1 MNLTSNIIVSQEV
14 DLIAFQSGNIQ
25 AFEQLVNLYDKKV
38 LNMCWYMLQNKEEAE
53 DATQDIFIAIY
64 QSKHLFKGQSQ
75 LSTWIHRITV
85 NKCLEY
91 IRKAKRKK
99 RFGIHIRIDGPF
111 MDQTI
116 DQEKNPE
123 QAMVEKERR
132 TTFLKAIQQLPENQ
146 RIAYTLHH
154 MEEFSY
160 KEISES
166 MNLSLSAIESL
177 IFRAKQQIKRKLAE
191 SIKNNWI

>member
-1 MNLTSNIIVSQEV
+1 MHLTSNIIVSQEV

-25 AFEQLVNLYDKKV
+25 AFEQLVNLYEKKV

-99 RFGIHIRIDGPF
+99 RFGIHIQIDGSF

-123 QAMVEKERR
+123 QAMVEKERS

>member
-1 MNLTSNIIVSQEV
+1 MIVSKEV
-14 DLIAFQSGNIQ
+14 DIIAFQSGNIQ
-25 AFEQLVNLYDKKV
+25 AFEQLVNLYEKKV
-38 LNMCWYMLQNKEEAE
+38 LNMCWFMLQNKEEAE
-53 DATQDIFIAIY
+53 DATQDIFISVY

-99 RFGIHIRIDGPF
+99 RFGIHIQIDGSF
-111 MDQTI
+111 MAQTI

-123 QAMVEKERR
+123 QAMVEKERS

-177 IFRAKQQIKRKLAE
+177 IFRAKQQIKRKLEE

>member
-1 MNLTSNIIVSQEV
+1 VSQEV

-25 AFEQLVNLYDKKV
+25 AFEQLVNLYEKKV

-123 QAMVEKERR
+123 QAMVEKERS

-177 IFRAKQQIKRKLAE
+177 IFRAKQQIKRKLEE
-191 SIKNNWI
+191 SI

>member
-1 MNLTSNIIVSQEV
+1 MHLTSNIIVSQEV

-25 AFEQLVNLYDKKV
+25 AFEQLVNLYEKKV

-99 RFGIHIRIDGPF
+99 RFGIHIQIDGSF

-123 QAMVEKERR
+123 QAMVEKERNI
-132 TTFLKAIQQLPENQ
+132 TFLKAIQQLPENQ

-177 IFRAKQQIKRKLAE
+177 IFRAKQQIKRKLEE

>member
-1 MNLTSNIIVSQEV
+1 MIVSKEV
-14 DLIAFQSGNIQ
+14 DIIAFQRGNIQ
-25 AFEQLVNLYDKKV
+25 AFEQLVNLYEKKV

-53 DATQDIFIAIY
+53 DATQDIFIAVY

-99 RFGIHIRIDGPF
+99 RFGIHIQIDGSF

-123 QAMVEKERR
+123 QAMVEKERS

-177 IFRAKQQIKRKLAE
+177 IFRAKQQIKRKLEE